1 MKDIWFHVPR
11 ILGLVIMLAALSLL
25 GLGNPKMIPVFAV
38 FFAVLFA
45 VIYLLNL
52 KGRKKDK
59 EAVSGSVFSSLLRY
73 LGVLVFLAALTLMG
87 LGNPSNLPFFALFFL
102 IVFAVVFL
110 LVRNSRL
117 KERSDKSGSTVMV
130 VFQILGLALFVGALS
145 LMGLLHGVVGYLIW
159 LLVITAI
166 FALVFMFVRK
176 QQNHSETTEASP
188 LLKKVF
194 GVVLAILSVIL
205 PYLIIKNGQIM
216 DSATAS
222 PATQSVISILAILV
236 FIVLALLAYNL
247 IRKANGQHSKRL
259 LGYILLILAAVLPGI
274 MVMLTDPTKSG
285 FAQAYFAALMAMVL
299 SVIAIERF
307 KTN

>member
-1 MKDIWFHVPR
+1 MKDIWFHIPR

-25 GLGNPKMIPVFAV
+25 GLGNPKTIPVFAV

-45 VIYLLNL
+45 VIYLLNS
-52 KGRKKDK
+52 KGRKKDS

-117 KERSDKSGSTVMV
+117 KERSDKSGSTAMV
-130 VFQILGLALFVGALS
+130 VFQILGLILFIAALS

-176 QQNHSETTEASP
+176 QQNHSETMEASP

-194 GVVLAILSVIL
+194 GLVLAILSIIL

-216 DSATAS
+216 DTAAN
-222 PATQSVISILAILV
+222 PATQSIIAILAILV
-236 FIVLALLAYNL
+236 FIVLALLAYTL
-247 IRKANGQHSKRL
+247 IRKANGQHSKKL
-259 LGYILLILAAVLPGI
+259 LGFILLILAAVLPGI
-274 MVMLTDPTKSG
+274 MVMLTDPTKTG